1 VFVEQAG
8 VLELAERVRSSTLLH
23 LRTDVKSAV
32 RRLREELPELD
43 QTLIILRIDKAMEWH
58 DIVAALS
65 DEDLEPDELKR
76 EAARLRKRYQA
87 AIARLRELARKRG
100 IPER

>member
-1 VFVEQAG
+1 MEQAG

-65 DEDLEPDELKR
+65 DEDLEADELKR
-76 EAARLRKRYQA
+76 EAARLRKRYQT

-100 IPER
+100 IPDR